1 MLRCWGTQRSWVVGP
16 GWEEQTLLLV
26 VRREVYSVWL
36 DQDRDSEETVR
47 AWAGVVGVVCS

>member
-1 MLRCWGTQRSWVVGP
+1 MLRCWTQRSWVVGP

-36 DQDRDSEETVR
+36 DQNRDSEETVR